1 MRQLFILLSTMMA
14 LHTSAQITPLIE
26 ESFKNTFTVP
36 SGSTYVGLS
45 SEVDSFPGWTFDNCY
60 AVQYDDDKDGVEDVW
75 LQIGSREETG
85 SLITPPLYGLSGNA
99 RIMVQAYG
107 RDDDTRVCIGR
118 SGIEGELGWQ
128 NLTVKKTWIRLNPV
142 LLKDSSDTRRIQFT
156 CEAQKGASGIK
167 RIFLANVQVCDMGD
181 CIYYETFDR
190 NTATGGDDGN
200 FTLSGDPSLI
210 KEKKLDY
217 ISSSVEKV
225 YEANGCIAFGD
236 TARFIT
242 DVIPATGHLKLLFRV
257 AGMED
262 KAANMQLFF
271 TGYKDSVSISSVPSG
286 KWQERQIDI
295 KDAKDSTCITFK
307 ATNCFLDDVRVKLAS
322 TRVDS
327 LKETDESTAALD
339 EAKDSVVD
347 LKMTRTLQKD
357 IWNTLCLPFN
367 FDVPMLRFLY
377 PDAVIEVMR
386 LDSVENGVFT
396 FAPAQYVPAGEPF
409 LLKIDRQVDNPIF
422 RNVIIRKTEPK
433 TILSADGRYEFAG
446 ALSKTTLNTDGTHLF
461 LNTAGELRK
470 PSTSGNTLKGMRA
483 YFIVPG
489 GSARVSFMDE
499 ESPTAIRSI
508 DTKRTSDEYYNL
520 WGQRVTSGRGLL
532 IKNGKKIF
540 VK

>member
-14 LHTSAQITPLIE
+14 LHVSAQITPLIE
-26 ESFKNTFTVP
+26 ESFKNSFNP
-36 SGSTYVGLS
+36 GERSWIELDNSIS
-45 SEVDSFPGWTFDNCY
+45 SYPDWTFNNCY
-60 AVQYDDDKDGVEDVW
+60 AVQYDDDKDGFEDVW
-75 LQIGSREETG
+75 LQIGSREKTG
-85 SLITPPLYGLSGNA
+85 YLVTPSMSGLSGNV
-99 RIMVQAYG
+99 RIMAQAYG

-118 SGIEGELGWQ
+118 PGSKGELGQQ
-128 NLTVKKTWIRLNPV
+128 NLIAKETWIRLNPV
-142 LLKDSSDTRRIQFT
+142 LLQDNSESSHVQFT
-156 CEAQKGASGIK
+156 CEAQEGASGIK
-167 RIFLANVQVCDMGD
+167 NIFLANVQIYDMGD
-181 CIYYETFDR
+181 GIYYETFDR
-190 NTATGGDDGN
+190 NTATGGNDGN
-200 FTLSGDPSLI
+200 FTLSADPSLI

-257 AGMED
+257 AGMEG
-262 KAANMQLFF
+262 KSASMQLSF

-322 TRVDS
+322 TDDAS
-327 LKETDESTAALD
+327 LSETDENTAALD
-339 EAKDSVVD
+339 DVKGLCAD
-347 LKMTRTLQKD
+347 LTLTRTLQKD

-377 PDAVIEVMR
+377 PDVVIEVMR
-386 LDSVENGVFT
+386 LASVGNGVFT

-433 TILSADGRYEFAG
+433 TILSADGRYGFAG
-446 ALSKTTLNTDGTHLF
+446 VLSKTTLNTDGTHLF

-489 GSARVSFMDE
+489 GSARVFFMDE

-520 WGQRVTSGRGLL
+520 WGQRVTSARGLL